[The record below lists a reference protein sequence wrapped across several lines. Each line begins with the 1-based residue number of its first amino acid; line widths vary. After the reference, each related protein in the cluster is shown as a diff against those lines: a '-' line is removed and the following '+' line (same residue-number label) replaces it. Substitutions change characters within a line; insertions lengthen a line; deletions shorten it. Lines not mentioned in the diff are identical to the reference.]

1 MNSFKA
7 FAFFFAFFCF
17 LGVAQVT
24 PAQAAEKTILAF
36 GDSLTAGLGLPKEQ
50 AFPAKLEQKL
60 RAEGYNIR
68 VINAGVSGETTA
80 GGLRRL
86 DWSLEENPDFVILA
100 LGANDMLRGLDPKE
114 AQKNLDAMLQTLQKR
129 KIPVLLA
136 GMKSFMNL
144 GPLYG
149 SKFNGIYED
158 LADKYDTFY
167 YPFFL
172 EDVAL
177 EPELNQDDGIHPNAA
192 GVDVMVE
199 NIYPYVEEL
208 VTGKRKFRLFGR

>member
-1 MNSFKA
+1 MVQASP
-7 FAFFFAFFCF
+7 
-17 LGVAQVT
+17 V
-24 PAQAAEKTILAF
+24 QAAEKTILAF
-36 GDSLTAGLGLPKEQ
+36 GDSLTAGLGLPKEE
-50 AFPAKLEQKL
+50 AFPAQLEKKL

-100 LGANDMLRGLDPKE
+100 LGANDMLRGLDPNE
-114 AQKNLDAMLQTLQKR
+114 AKKNLDAMLKILQER

-149 SKFNGIYED
+149 GKFNGIYED

-192 GVDVMVE
+192 GVDVIVE